1 MTSFYKLFSIISLVF
16 LFTVNQG
23 LAQAVNPESDLTAKL
38 QEVAEDNAVG
48 YMKPFA
54 TALGTAIN
62 SGLYH
67 TAKIHKIPG
76 FDFGIRAMVVSIPT
90 EGLTYT
96 STLGTETSTVFG
108 ELVSMDQLL
117 PGGLDISTVFFAVP
131 QVTIG
136 LFMGTEINI
145 RYLPEIEISNDIGSI
160 DLTGFGIS
168 HSIDQ
173 YMPVPLPLLPQLSV
187 GYMRQEFNVGDIL
200 SSTHTA
206 FNIRLSKSVPLI
218 TAYVGAQIEST
229 DMDLTYT
236 HTLAGTTT
244 DVNVSLEG
252 DNGFRFTGGLRITIF
267 PFVGV
272 NVDYSAGEYNAIN
285 AGLTFSFDP
294 PGIPI
299 I

>member
-1 MTSFYKLFSIISLVF
+1 MTSFYKLFTIISFIFLVA
-16 LFTVNQG
+16 TNQG
-23 LAQAVNPESDLTAKL
+23 LAQTFDPEADLTTKL
-38 QEVAEDNAVG
+38 QELAEENAVG
-48 YMKPFA
+48 YMQPFA

-67 TAKIHKIPG
+67 TAKIHRIPG
-76 FDFGIRAMVVSIPT
+76 FDFGLRAMVVSIPT

-96 STLGTETSTVFG
+96 STLGSESSSVFG
-108 ELVSMDQLL
+108 DKVSATTGL
-117 PGGLDISTVFFAVP
+117 PGGLDISNVFFAVP

-145 RYLPEIEISNDIGSI
+145 RYLPEIEISNDIGTI

-168 HSIDQ
+168 HSLDQ

-206 FNIRLSKSVPLI
+206 FNIRLSKSVPLL
-218 TAYVGAQIEST
+218 TVYLGAQIEST

-236 HTLAGTTT
+236 VAGTTT
-244 DVNVSLEG
+244 EVNVSLEG
-252 DNGFRFTGGLRITIF
+252 DNSFRYTGGLRVTVF
-267 PFVGV
+267 PLIGI
-272 NVDYSAGEYNAIN
+272 NVDYSAGEYNVVN
-285 AGLTFSFDP
+285 VGLTFSFDP

>member
-1 MTSFYKLFSIISLVF
+1 MTSFYKLFTIISLVS
-16 LFTVNQG
+16 LFTVNQVI
-23 LAQAVNPESDLTAKL
+23 AQTFDPEADLTAKL
-38 QEVAEDNAVG
+38 QELAEDNAKG
-48 YMKPFA
+48 YMQPFA

-67 TAKIHKIPG
+67 TAKIHRIPG
-76 FDFGIRAMVVSIPT
+76 FDFGIRAMVVSVPT
-90 EGLTYT
+90 EGLTYESTFGT
-96 STLGTETSTVFG
+96 SSTVFG
-108 ELVSMDQLL
+108 AKDAPVTGL
-117 PGGLDISTVFFAVP
+117 PGGLDIGTVIFAVP

-136 LFMGTEINI
+136 LFMGTEINLRI
-145 RYLPEIEISNDIGSI
+145 LPEIEISSDIGKI
-160 DLTGFGIS
+160 DLMGFGIS

-218 TAYVGAQIEST
+218 TVYVGAQLEST

-236 HTLAGTTT
+236 LAGTTT
-244 DVNVSLEG
+244 EVNVNLEG
-252 DNGFRFTGGLRITIF
+252 DNGFRYTGGLRVTVF
-267 PFVGV
+267 PLIGV
-272 NVDYSAGEYNAIN
+272 NVDYSAGEYTAIN
-285 AGLTFSFDP
+285 VGLTLSFDP

>member
-1 MTSFYKLFSIISLVF
+1 MTSSYKLFSIISLVF

-23 LAQAVNPESDLTAKL
+23 LAQGVDPGSDLTAKL
-38 QEVAEDNAVG
+38 QAVAEDNAEG

-67 TAKIHKIPG
+67 TAKIHGITG
-76 FDFGIRAMVVSIPT
+76 FDFGIRAMVVSVPT
-90 EGLTYT
+90 EGLTYE

-108 ELVSMDQLL
+108 ELVSMDQSL
-117 PGGLDISTVFFAVP
+117 PGGLDIRTVFFAVP

-145 RYLPEIEISNDIGSI
+145 RYLPEIEISEKIGSI

-173 YMPVPLPLLPQLSV
+173 YIPAPLPLLPQLSV

-200 SSTHTA
+200 TSTHTA

-236 HTLAGTTT
+236 LAGTTT

-252 DNGFRFTGGLRITIF
+252 DNGFRYTGGLRVTVF

-285 AGLTFSFDP
+285 VGLTFSFDP

>member
-1 MTSFYKLFSIISLVF
+1 MTSFYKLCTTITLVF

-23 LAQAVNPESDLTAKL
+23 LAQGVDPGADLTTKL

-48 YMKPFA
+48 YMQPFA

-67 TAKIHKIPG
+67 TAKIHGIPG
-76 FDFGIRAMVVSIPT
+76 FDFGIRAMVVSVPT
-90 EGLTYT
+90 EGLTYE

-108 ELVSMDQLL
+108 ELVSPDQLL

-145 RYLPEIEISNDIGSI
+145 RYLPEIEISSDIGSI

-206 FNIRLSKSVPLI
+206 FNLRLSKSVPLI

-236 HTLAGTTT
+236 LAGTTT

-252 DNGFRFTGGLRITIF
+252 DNGFRFTGGLRVTVF

-285 AGLTFSFDP
+285 VGLTFSFDP

>member
-1 MTSFYKLFSIISLVF
+1 MTSSYKLFSIISLVF

-23 LAQAVNPESDLTAKL
+23 LAQGVDPGADLTTKL
-38 QEVAEDNAVG
+38 QAVAEDNAVG

-67 TAKIHKIPG
+67 TAKIHGIPG
-76 FDFGIRAMVVSIPT
+76 FDFGIRAMVVSVPT
-90 EGLTYT
+90 EGLTYE

-108 ELVSMDQLL
+108 ELVSMDQSL
-117 PGGLDISTVFFAVP
+117 PGGLDIRTVFFAVP

-145 RYLPEIEISNDIGSI
+145 RYLPEIEISEKIGSI

-218 TAYVGAQIEST
+218 TVYVGAQIEST

-236 HTLAGTTT
+236 LTGTETE
-244 DVNVSLEG
+244 VKVPLEG
-252 DNGFRFTGGLRITIF
+252 DNGFRYTGGLRVTVF

-285 AGLTFSFDP
+285 VGLTFSFDP

>member
-1 MTSFYKLFSIISLVF
+1 MTSFYKLFTIISFIILI
-16 LFTVNQG
+16 TVNQG
-23 LAQAVNPESDLTAKL
+23 FGQTALLDEKL
-38 QEVAEDNAVG
+38 EAIVKDNAEG
-48 YMKPFA
+48 YMQPFA

-67 TAKIHKIPG
+67 TAKIHRIPG
-76 FDFGIRAMVVSIPT
+76 FDFGIRAMVVSVPT
-90 EGLTYT
+90 EGLTYDPEIGPAGS
-96 STLGTETSTVFG
+96 STIFG
-108 ELVSMDQLL
+108 SDGIDMK
-117 PGGLDISTVFFAVP
+117 SVFFAVP

-136 LFMGTEINI
+136 LFMGTEINLRI
-145 RYLPEIEISNDIGSI
+145 LPEIEINDDIGKI
-160 DLTGFGIS
+160 DLMGFGIS

-206 FNIRLSKSVPLI
+206 FNIRLSKSVPLL
-218 TAYVGAQIEST
+218 TVYVGAQLEST
-229 DMDLTYT
+229 DMDLSY
-236 HTLAGTTT
+236 TLAGTTT
-244 DVNVSLEG
+244 TVDVELEG
-252 DNGFRFTGGLRITIF
+252 KNGFRYTGGLRITVF
-267 PFVGV
+267 PFVGF

>member
-1 MTSFYKLFSIISLVF
+1 MTSFYKLFTIISLVF
-16 LFTVNQG
+16 LFTVDQG
-23 LAQAVNPESDLTAKL
+23 LAQGPDPGADLTTKL
-38 QEVAEDNAVG
+38 QAVAEENAVG
-48 YMKPFA
+48 YMQPFA

-67 TAKIHKIPG
+67 TAKIHGIPG
-76 FDFGIRAMVVSIPT
+76 FDFGIRAMVVSVPT

-96 STLGTETSTVFG
+96 STFETETSTVFG
-108 ELVSMDQLL
+108 ELVSLDQSL

-145 RYLPEIEISNDIGSI
+145 RYLPEIEISSDIGSI

-173 YMPVPLPLLPQLSV
+173 YIPAPLPLLPQLSV

-236 HTLAGTTT
+236 LAGTTT
-244 DVNVSLEG
+244 DVNVSLDG
-252 DNGFRFTGGLRITIF
+252 DNSFRYTGGLRVTVF

-285 AGLTFSFDP
+285 IGLTFSFDP